1 MAYRFQHRRDLESAW
16 ENVRLADGEIGII
29 QKEENGIRIN
39 TNMYKI
45 GDGKTEFQDLPLFGF
60 DGTLSDNLEEVENS
74 SPENEAVS
82 KRTLMTKFA
91 SLEETIEGLTP
102 QTTTN
107 AIQSTV
113 EGHTAAIEK
122 NVADISTNTT
132 AIATNAAAI
141 EKNVTDI
148 ATNAT
153 NIKKNDDAIKTLQ
166 SKHQVMSK
174 SDWNDGAYAVDDT
187 FYYIY
192 EEETN

>member
-16 ENVRLADGEIGII
+16 ENVYLADGEIGII
-29 QKEENGIRIN
+29 QKEENGVRIN

-45 GDGKTEFQDLPLFGF
+45 GDGKTKFQDLPLFGF

-74 SPENEAVS
+74 SPENEVVS

-91 SLEETIEGLTP
+91 SLEEDMGKLAT
-102 QTTTN
+102 QDTTD